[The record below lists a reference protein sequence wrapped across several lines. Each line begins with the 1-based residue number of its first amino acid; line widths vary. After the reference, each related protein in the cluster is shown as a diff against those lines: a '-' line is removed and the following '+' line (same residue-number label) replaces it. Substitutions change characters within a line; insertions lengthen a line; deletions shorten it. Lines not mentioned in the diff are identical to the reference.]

1 MKITLLTV
9 GKLKEKYLK
18 DGIKEY
24 IKRLGIYTKI
34 VEIEVKD
41 EKAPE
46 NLSENEMEIIKEKE
60 AHRLLEKIKDT
71 SYVIS
76 LAIEGESLSSV
87 DFAKKIDSLML
98 GGKSDIVFIIGG
110 SLGLHKSVLERSNA
124 KISFSKLTFPHQ
136 LMKLILVEQIYRA
149 YRIINNHSY
158 HK

>member
-24 IKRLGIYTKI
+24 IKRLGMYAKI

-46 NLSENEMEIIKEKE
+46 NLSESEMEIIKEKE
-60 AHRLLEKIKDT
+60 ACRLLEKIKDT

-76 LAIEGESLSSV
+76 LVIEGESLSSV
-87 DFAKKIDSLML
+87 DFAKKIDNLMTC
-98 GGKSDIVFIIGG
+98 GKSDIVFIIGG
-110 SLGLHKSVLERSNA
+110 SLGLHKNILKRADA